1 MGSHGIWGI
10 MRRLHARDMDIRVV
24 AAPVSEQIAI
34 ITRQDGKER
43 ARVQLGEDAAQRL
56 IRSVAERRTVL
67 FPARTEKPGDEPLQV
82 ANDPQWEIDSVTPDG
97 TVVVNLR
104 HPGMGWLQFRFPR
117 KSAAKLAKALSIP
130 LAHK

>member
-1 MGSHGIWGI
+1 MEAHRNREI
-10 MRRLHARDMDIRVV
+10 MRRLHSRDMDIKVV
-24 AAPVSEQIAI
+24 AAPASEQIAI

-67 FPARTEKPGDEPLQV
+67 FPAKTEKPGREPLQV
-82 ANDPQWEIDSVTPDG
+82 AHDPQWEIDSVTPDG

-104 HPGMGWLQFRFPR
+104 HPGMGWLQFRFRP
-117 KSAAKLAKALSIP
+117 KNAAKLANALS
-130 LAHK
+130 HSSGS

>member
-1 MGSHGIWGI
+1 MKAHSNREI
-10 MRRLHARDMDIRVV
+10 MRRLNARVMDIKVV
-24 AAPVSEQIAI
+24 AAPASEQIAI

-67 FPARTEKPGDEPLQV
+67 FPEKTEKSGDEPLQV
-82 ANDPQWEIDSVTPDG
+82 AHDPQWEIDSVTPDG

-117 KSAAKLAKALSIP
+117 KKAAKLASALSHS
-130 LAHK
+130 ADS